1 MFRVS
6 ELPPS
11 VAGFRFLRKQKGV
24 SMSRDDSIAEYV
36 MSMDEAVWQRHAN
49 PLSVYTRYL
58 GLPLLA
64 LGIWSRVWFGWWALL
79 PIAAAIIWIWANP
92 RIFPKPRS
100 TNNWASKAVL
110 GERVWSNR
118 KRIPIP
124 AEHQRAALL
133 LSILNGS
140 ASLMVIYGLVMLEAW
155 PTVAGIGCVIL
166 AKTWFLDRMVW
177 LFEDMKCT
185 DSTYHSWCY

>member
-1 MFRVS
+1 MD
-6 ELPPS
+6 
-11 VAGFRFLRKQKGV
+11 RK
-24 SMSRDDSIAEYV
+24 DSIAERM
-36 MSMDEAVWQRHAN
+36 MSMDEAIWQRHAN

-64 LGIWSRVWFGWWALL
+64 MGIWSRVWLGWWALL

-110 GERVWSNR
+110 GERVWLNR
-118 KRIPIP
+118 KQISVPSGHR
-124 AEHQRAALL
+124 RAALL
-133 LSILNGS
+133 LSILNGL
-140 ASLMVIYGLVMLEAW
+140 ASLLVIYGLAMLQVW
-155 PTVAGIGCVIL
+155 PALAGIACVIL

-177 LFEDMKCT
+177 LFEDMKGT
-185 DSTYHSWCY
+185 NATYRSWCY